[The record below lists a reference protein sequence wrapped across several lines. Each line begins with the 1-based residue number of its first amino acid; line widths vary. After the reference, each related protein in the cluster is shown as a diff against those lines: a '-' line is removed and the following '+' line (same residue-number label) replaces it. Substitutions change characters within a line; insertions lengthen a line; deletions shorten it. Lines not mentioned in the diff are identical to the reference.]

1 MKFSSS
7 KMAHVGF
14 YYVIYQMQIVEQP
27 PPGSLRLIIHV
38 PCPELGFSFHSF
50 THLCSVVD
58 VGAKNNNQNDLFD
71 LLLPFLLRNNFE
83 KSRVVIS
90 ISLFSR
96 SLLQQLCFV
105 SPRKQAS
112 LSCDCLPRRAD
123 QGSFAESTPRR
134 V

>member
-7 KMAHVGF
+7 RMAHVGF

-27 PPGSLRLIIHV
+27 
-38 PCPELGFSFHSF
+38 CPELGFSFHSF
-50 THLCSVVD
+50 THLCSAVD
-58 VGAKNNNQNDLFD
+58 VGAKNNNQNGLFD

-96 SLLQQLCFV
+96 SLLQQSCFV

-123 QGSFAESTPRR
+123 HGSFAEATPRR